1 MTDYIQTFITNLAE
15 RENPVFIKRNIF
27 LSGLKNNTIPILD
40 FIKSQQAFV
49 TCVNYWSQILGKL
62 LYRLSSHQD
71 RKLILENLFEEHG
84 FEAGHFSH
92 VETFTKFMESIGG
105 QVIHTPDQ
113 AAQAFNDTLD
123 RILNEPDLPTC
134 IAALGYVEY
143 YYQRI
148 STVIV
153 DYLKAND
160 KYTNIHYA
168 EHELLDV
175 KHYTDLFSL
184 LSKYDQDRVETA
196 LGRGRQIVIEL
207 FDTYYARSY
216 LQNCRPE
223 PQIAKFGYHWEDPA
237 IEDQCI
243 QDIQTINGK
252 PVKRVLLVSSG
263 GEVLFHI
270 LAKFGDTLDS
280 VTCLDF
286 NAAQIELIKR
296 KFADIS
302 AGRLDGY
309 YGSVFENLFYQSFQ
323 DGKWNEHFSLDNLTN
338 HFTETAVKYIG
349 DAEHNTFESYSRHFA
364 ERCESM
370 DKSSYF
376 YELLKNKKYNPDNRP
391 EFFALF
397 DSVVRN
403 WHKVTFVVR
412 DIITHM
418 DSLPSIH
425 TYDFISISNVTDWL
439 SLDEC
444 NKLGLQL
451 SWQVSEHGC
460 VVMRRI
466 FEYFRG
472 RCMACAGFLEDCY
485 IGPDNKLTDR
495 TNFYAN
501 TVVLSHTP
509 FKNQFIA
516 PANPT

>member
-1 MTDYIQTFITNLAE
+1 MTNYIQTFITNLAE
-15 RENPVFIKRNIF
+15 RENPVFIKRNVF
-27 LSGLKNNTIPILD
+27 LAGLKNNTIPIQD

-84 FEAGHFSH
+84 FEAGHYSH

-105 QVIHTPDQ
+105 QVTHTPDQ
-113 AAQAFNDTLD
+113 AAQSFNDTLD
-123 RILNEPDLPTC
+123 RTLDEPDLAVC

-143 YYQRI
+143 YYQQI

-153 DYLKAND
+153 EYLKQND

-184 LSKYDQDRVETA
+184 LSKYDDEHAISA
-196 LGRGRQIVIEL
+196 LARGRQIVIGL
-207 FDTYYARSY
+207 FDAYYRDSY
-216 LQNCRPE
+216 LQNCLPS
-223 PQIAKFGYHWEDPA
+223 PQIAKFGYHWEDPSVEDKA
-237 IEDQCI
+237 IQHM
-243 QDIQTINGK
+243 QSTTGK
-252 PVKRVLLVSSG
+252 QVKNLLLISSG
-263 GEVLFHI
+263 GEMLFHL

-280 VTCLDF
+280 ITCLDF
-286 NAAQIELIKR
+286 NSAQIELIKR

-302 AGRLDGY
+302 AGRLDEY
-309 YGSVFENLFYQSFQ
+309 YGSVFEDLFYQSFQ
-323 DGKWNEHFSLDNLTN
+323 DGKWDEHFSLDNLTR

-349 DAEHNTFESYSRHFA
+349 DAEYNTFESYCRHFR

-391 EFFALF
+391 EFFGLF
-397 DSVVRN
+397 DVVKRN
-403 WHKVTFVVR
+403 WHKVSFVVG
-412 DIITHM
+412 DIITHL
-418 DSLPSIH
+418 DSLPSISI
-425 TYDFISISNVTDWL
+425 YDFISVSNVTDWL

-444 NKLGLQL
+444 NALGLQL
-451 SWQVSEHGC
+451 SWSVSDNGY

-466 FEYFRG
+466 FKYFRG
-472 RCMACAGFLEDCY
+472 RSMACNGFLLDISNLFNEDPVQWD
-485 IGPDNKLTDR
+485 IKDS
-495 TNFYAN
+495 TNFYAE
-501 TVVLSHTP
+501 TLVLTKTHS
-509 FKNQFIA
+509 
-516 PANPT
+516 